1 MKSRTKSKAKS
12 KFNIFLGPAG
22 TPGFTRGG
30 TLEGIKDVAELN
42 LSALEIQFTYGVRMS
57 VALAKECGKAAK
69 ENNIHLSCHAPYYV
83 NLCNPKKLKVSM
95 KRIMSAAERMG
106 AAGGGVVTF
115 HPGFYGK
122 LEKQE
127 AFDRIISACKELVKR
142 TPRSVKLG
150 LETTGK
156 SGAFGTLDEIVAVC
170 KKVRR
175 CIPVIDFAHI
185 YARQVGKID
194 YGKVL
199 DAVKPLR
206 LKHLHTHFSN
216 VEYTA
221 KGERRHLVLDDSP
234 PFEPL
239 AKEIMR
245 RKQNITIICESPI
258 LELDS
263 LRMKKVFES
272 LGHEF

>member
-1 MKSRTKSKAKS
+1 MAK
-12 KFNIFLGPAG
+12 KPNIFLGPAG

-30 TLEGIKDVAELN
+30 TLEGVADVAAIGLN
-42 LSALEIQFTYGVRMS
+42 CMEVQFTHGIRMGMQ
-57 VALAKECGKAAK
+57 LAKAVGEQAK
-69 ENNIHLSCHAPYYV
+69 KSKILLSVHAPYYI
-83 NLCNPKKLKVSM
+83 NLCSDDKQKLAASK
-95 KRIMSAAERMG
+95 KRILDSVRRADVMG
-106 AAGGGVVTF
+106 AYIVVF

-127 AFDRIISACKELVKR
+127 AFDRITSACKELVKQ

-150 LETTGK
+150 LETAGK

-199 DAVKPLR
+199 DAVRPLR

-221 KGERRHLVLDDSP
+221 KGERRHLVLDGRP
-234 PFEPL
+234 PFKPL
-239 AKEIMR
+239 AEEVLR
-245 RKQNITIICESPI
+245 RKQNITIISESPI
-258 LELDS
+258 LEQDA
-263 LRMKKVFES
+263 LRMKKVFEK
-272 LGHEF
+272 LGHEFE